1 MIWIMTL
8 LIYFLYKNSLY
19 IQELCN
25 LLDIKMPIY
34 KAKIKQNFELQTG
47 YKRLKESY
55 GDKIWIEFFEAAI
68 VESFES
74 GGGKMETKA
83 WGGLA
88 KVAAFVERSLTCPR
102 KTMLPLEILIL
113 EHIWWKVIDGRGFVR
128 ALTS

>member
-1 MIWIMTL
+1 MTL

-55 GDKIWIEFFEAAI
+55 GDK
-68 VESFES
+68 
-74 GGGKMETKA
+74 
-83 WGGLA
+83 L
-88 KVAAFVERSLTCPR
+88 
-102 KTMLPLEILIL
+102 
-113 EHIWWKVIDGRGFVR
+113 
-128 ALTS
+128 